1 MHGNESNPDFG
12 PEPGTAPRP
21 RDRADLLARVWIL
34 VLFAVAPLLPGYR
47 GVRIPLAALVVA
59 LFAGCAWN
67 TPPATVHQPMS
78 ARAAPTGS
86 ADSNAGSIYQPDTAR
101 LALFADNRARWVG
114 DTITIVLQENTS
126 ASKKS
131 SGAANRT
138 GSTNLE
144 IPVYSGLPLQGLA
157 GTALEASSEVAF
169 QGNGNAASNN
179 AFIGQMAVTV
189 IEVLENGNLL
199 VSGEK
204 QVTINQGTEFI
215 RSPA

>member
-1 MHGNESNPDFG
+1 M
-12 PEPGTAPRP
+12 RP
-21 RDRADLLARVWIL
+21 CDPADMLARVWVL

-67 TPPATVHQPMS
+67 TPPATVHQPMT
-78 ARAAPTGS
+78 ARAAPPR
-86 ADSNAGSIYQPDTAR
+86 DSDYPNAGAIYQPDTAR

-144 IPVYSGLPLQGLA
+144 IPVYSNNLPLAALQG
-157 GTALEASSEVAF
+157 TTIEASSGINF

-179 AFIGQMAVTV
+179 VFTG
-189 IEVLENGNLL
+189 
-199 VSGEK
+199 K
-204 QVTINQGTEFI
+204 W
-215 RSPA
+215 RSP